1 MSWDVAI
8 IGGGVIGTAIAR
20 ELAGYQL
27 RCVLLEAADDVGTG
41 TSKANTAILH
51 TGFDAT
57 PGTLESRL
65 VARGGAL
72 LRDYAERSGI
82 AVERTGALLV
92 AWTRE
97 QAVCVA
103 ATTEKAKRNGYAS
116 VRSVSASGVYEREP
130 SLGPGARGGLAIPD
144 EWVIDPWS
152 VSLAFAT
159 EAVRAGVAMRLGTRV
174 TGVSAGDGDDGFE
187 LATSAGGEPVRC
199 RFAVNAA
206 GLASDEVDR
215 MLGVGGF
222 TIQPRKGELIVF
234 DKLARP
240 LLSSIILP
248 VPTARTKGVL
258 VAPTVFGN
266 LLLGPTAQ
274 DVPDRSDTSTSASG
288 LSALLEAG
296 RRILPGLAAEEVTAT
311 YAGLRAATEHS
322 DYQVGAY
329 GRYVRVAGIRSTG
342 LTASLGIAEHVLGLL
357 EEDGLALKPRSAGP
371 EVPRVPYLGEAGRRP
386 YQDAE
391 RIAADPAYGEITCHC
406 ERVTRGEIRD
416 ALASDLPP
424 AGLDGLRRRTRAM
437 NGRCQAFYCGET
449 VSSLFRRAE
458 LGAAGTGREAGAQ
471 GAGEPPGDPWEAGEP
486 REAGKHSGG

>member
-8 IGGGVIGTAIAR
+8 IGAGVVGTAIAR

-27 RCVLLEAADDVGTG
+27 RCVLLEAADDIGTG

-65 VARGGAL
+65 VARGSTL
-72 LRDYAERSGI
+72 LRDYAERAGI

-97 QAVCVA
+97 QADSLDAIA
-103 ATTEKAKRNGYAS
+103 AKSRANGYTRI
-116 VRSVSASGVYEREP
+116 RSVPAAELYAREP
-130 SLGPGARGGLAIPD
+130 GLGPGAACGLWIPD

-152 VSLAFAT
+152 VPLAFAT
-159 EAVRAGVAMRLGTRV
+159 EAARGGVALRLRTRV
-174 TGVSAGDGDDGFE
+174 TGVSAADGGDGFE
-187 LATSAGGEPVRC
+187 LAVGPAAAPVRC

-215 MLGVGGF
+215 MFGGGGF
-222 TIQPRKGELIVF
+222 TIRPRKGELIVF

-266 LLLGPTAQ
+266 VLLGPTAE
-274 DVPDRSDTSTSASG
+274 DVADRSDVSTSAAGLSG
-288 LSALLEAG
+288 LLAAG
-296 RRILPGLAAEEVTAT
+296 RRIVPRLEHEEVTAT

-322 DYQVGAY
+322 DYQVGVH

-342 LTASLGIAEHVLGLL
+342 LTSSLGLAEHVAGLL
-357 EEDGLALKPRSAGP
+357 GEAGLPLKPRSAG
-371 EVPRVPYLGEAGRRP
+371 ERAVPRMPYLGEAGRRP

-391 RIAADPAYGEITCHC
+391 RIAADPAYGEIACHC

-416 ALASDLPP
+416 ALASDIPP
-424 AGLDGLRRRTRAM
+424 AGLDGLRRRTRVL
-437 NGRCQAFYCGET
+437 NGRCQAFYCGAA
-449 VSSLFRRAE
+449 VSALFRE
-458 LGAAGTGREAGAQ
+458 TGFGAAGAQCETGEHRG
-471 GAGEPPGDPWEAGEP
+471 
-486 REAGKHSGG
+486 R

>member
-1 MSWDVAI
+1 MSWDVAV
-8 IGGGVIGTAIAR
+8 IGGGVVGTAIAR
-20 ELAGYQL
+20 ELAAYRL
-27 RCVLLEAADDVGTG
+27 RCVLLEAAEDIGAG

-65 VARGGAL
+65 VARGAAL
-72 LRDYAERSGI
+72 LRDYAQRTGI
-82 AVERTGALLV
+82 AVERTGAMLV
-92 AWTRE
+92 AWTRV
-97 QAVCVA
+97 QADGLDA
-103 ATTEKAKRNGYAS
+103 IAEKSRANGYTS
-116 VRSVSASGVYEREP
+116 IRSVSGSGVYEREP
-130 SLGPGARGGLAIPD
+130 SLGPGALGGLWIPD

-152 VSLAFAT
+152 VPLAFAT
-159 EAVRAGVAMRLGTRV
+159 EAVRAGVALRLRTRV
-174 TGVSAGDGDDGFE
+174 TGVSALPGDNGFD
-187 LATSAGGEPVRC
+187 LTVASGEAPVRC

-215 MLGVGGF
+215 MFGGGGF
-222 TIQPRKGELIVF
+222 TIRPRKGELIVF

-266 LLLGPTAQ
+266 VLLGPTAE
-274 DVPDRSDTSTSASG
+274 DVGGRSDTSTSAAG
-288 LSALLEAG
+288 LSALLAAG
-296 RRILPGLAAEEVTAT
+296 RRIFPSLEREEVTAT

-322 DYQVGAY
+322 DYQVGAH

-342 LTASLGIAEHVLGLL
+342 LTASLGLAEHVAGLL
-357 EEDGLALKPRSAGP
+357 GEAGLPLKPRAAGQRAA
-371 EVPRVPYLGEAGRRP
+371 PRLPYLGEAGRRP

-391 RIAADPAYGEITCHC
+391 RIAADPAYGEIACHC

-416 ALASDLPP
+416 ALASEIPP

-437 NGRCQAFYCGET
+437 NGRCQAFYCGAA
-449 VSSLFRRAE
+449 VSAVFRE
-458 LGAAGTGREAGAQ
+458 MGFGDVGGPGGPGDSGGTGGHRG
-471 GAGEPPGDPWEAGEP
+471 
-486 REAGKHSGG
+486 R

>member
-8 IGGGVIGTAIAR
+8 IGGGVVGTAIAR

-27 RCVLLEAADDVGTG
+27 SCVLLEAADDVGTG

-72 LRDYAERSGI
+72 LRDYAEHAGI

-97 QAVCVA
+97 QADSLDA
-103 ATTEKAKRNGYAS
+103 IAEKSRANGYS
-116 VRSVSASGVYEREP
+116 RTRSVSAAEIYEREP
-130 SLGPGARGGLAIPD
+130 NLGPGAVGGLWIPD

-152 VSLAFAT
+152 VSLAFAV
-159 EAVRAGVAMRLGTRV
+159 EAMRAGVAVRLGTRV
-174 TGVSAGDGDDGFE
+174 TGVSVLDGGDGFE
-187 LATSAGGEPVRC
+187 LAVAPGAEPVRC

-206 GLASDEVDR
+206 GLASDHVDR
-215 MLGVGGF
+215 MFGGDGF
-222 TIQPRKGELIVF
+222 TIRPRKGELIVF

-266 LLLGPTAQ
+266 VLLGPTAE
-274 DVPDRSDTSTSASG
+274 DVADRSDTATSASG
-288 LSALLEAG
+288 LSALLADG
-296 RRILPGLAAEEVTAT
+296 QRILPSLEQEEVTAT
-311 YAGLRAATEHS
+311 YAGLRAATEHA

-329 GRYVRVAGIRSTG
+329 GRYVRVAGIRST
-342 LTASLGIAEHVLGLL
+342 TSPAS
-357 EEDGLALKPRSAGP
+357 SA
-371 EVPRVPYLGEAGRRP
+371 
-386 YQDAE
+386 
-391 RIAADPAYGEITCHC
+391 
-406 ERVTRGEIRD
+406 
-416 ALASDLPP
+416 
-424 AGLDGLRRRTRAM
+424 
-437 NGRCQAFYCGET
+437 
-449 VSSLFRRAE
+449 RRA
-458 LGAAGTGREAGAQ
+458 
-471 GAGEPPGDPWEAGEP
+471 
-486 REAGKHSGG
+486 

>member
-8 IGGGVIGTAIAR
+8 IGGGVVGTAIAR
-20 ELAGYQL
+20 ELAGYEL
-27 RCVLLEAADDVGTG
+27 RCVLIEAAGDVGTG

-92 AWTRE
+92 AWTGE
-97 QAVCVA
+97 QAASLA
-103 ATTEKAKRNGYAS
+103 AITEKAKRNGYTS
-116 VRSVSASGVYEREP
+116 TRPVSPSEVYEREP
-130 SLGPGARGGLAIPD
+130 GLGPGAVGGLWIPD

-152 VSLAFAT
+152 VSLAFAV
-159 EAVRAGVAMRLGTRV
+159 EAARAGVTLRLGTRV
-174 TGVSAGDGDDGFE
+174 AGVSAASGDDGFE
-187 LATSAGGEPVRC
+187 LAVTSGAGPLRC

-206 GLASDEVDR
+206 GLASDEVDQ
-215 MLGVGGF
+215 MFGGGGF
-222 TIQPRKGELIVF
+222 TIRPRKGELIVF

-266 LLLGPTAQ
+266 LLLGPTAE

-296 RRILPGLAAEEVTAT
+296 RRILPGLTGEEVTAT
-311 YAGLRAATEHS
+311 YAGLRAATEHP
-322 DYQVGAY
+322 DYQVGAF

-342 LTASLGIAEHVLGLL
+342 LTAALGIAEHVAGLL
-357 EEDGLALKPRSAGP
+357 GEAGLALKPRQAGLP
-371 EVPRVPYLGEAGRRP
+371 VPRVPYLGEAGQRP

-391 RIAADPAYGEITCHC
+391 RISADPAYGEITCHC
-406 ERVTRGEIRD
+406 ELVSRGEIRD

-424 AGLDGLRRRTRAM
+424 ADLDGLRRRTRAM
-437 NGRCQAFYCGET
+437 NGRCQAFYCGAA
-449 VSSLFRRAE
+449 VSAMFR
-458 LGAAGTGREAGAQ
+458 AAGGGRGAGA
-471 GAGEPPGDPWEAGEP
+471 PG
-486 REAGKHSGG
+486 SGGHGGR

>member
-8 IGGGVIGTAIAR
+8 IGGGVVGTAIAR

-72 LRDYAERSGI
+72 LRDYAERSEI
-82 AVERTGALLV
+82 AVEPTGALLV

-97 QAVCVA
+97 QADGLA
-103 ATTEKAKRNGYAS
+103 AITEKAKRNGYAS
-116 VRSVSASGVYEREP
+116 VRSVSVSGVYEREP
-130 SLGPGARGGLAIPD
+130 SLGPGALGGLWIPD

-159 EAVRAGVAMRLGTRV
+159 EAVRAGVALRLGTRV
-174 TGVSAGDGDDGFE
+174 TGVSAAGDDGFE
-187 LATSAGGEPVRC
+187 LATSTGAGPVRC

-215 MLGVGGF
+215 MFGGGGF

-240 LLSSIILP
+240 LLTSIILP

-266 LLLGPTAQ
+266 LLLGPTAE

-322 DYQVGAY
+322 DYQVGVY

-342 LTASLGIAEHVLGLL
+342 LTASLGIAEHVVGLL
-357 EEDGLALKPRSAGP
+357 DEAGLALKPRSAGSA
-371 EVPRVPYLGEAGRRP
+371 VPRVPYLGEAGRRP
-386 YQDAE
+386 YQDAD

-437 NGRCQAFYCGET
+437 NGRCQAFYCGAA
-449 VSSLFRRAE
+449 VSAMF
-458 LGAAGTGREAGAQ
+458 REAGA
-471 GAGEPPGDPWEAGEP
+471 GRGTDSPGCGSRGSDSRGSHEH
-486 REAGKHSGG
+486 RER

>member
-8 IGGGVIGTAIAR
+8 IGGGVVGTAIAR
-20 ELAGYQL
+20 ELGGYQL
-27 RCVLLEAADDVGTG
+27 RCVLLEAADDIGTG

-51 TGFDAT
+51 TGFDAA
-57 PGTLESRL
+57 PGSLESRL
-65 VARGGAL
+65 VARGSAL
-72 LRDYAERSGI
+72 LREYAQRTGI

-97 QAVCVA
+97 QADSLDA
-103 ATTEKAKRNGYAS
+103 IAGKSRSNGYTS
-116 VRSVSASGVYEREP
+116 IRSVSESGVYEREP
-130 SLGPGARGGLAIPD
+130 NLGPGAVGGLWIPD

-159 EAVRAGVAMRLGTRV
+159 EAVRAGVALRLGTRV
-174 TGVSAGDGDDGFE
+174 TRVSADAGGFE
-187 LATSAGGEPVRC
+187 LAVGSGEEPVRC

-215 MLGVGGF
+215 MFGGGGF
-222 TIQPRKGELIVF
+222 TIRPRKGELIVF

-266 LLLGPTAQ
+266 LLLGPTAE
-274 DVPDRSDTSTSASG
+274 DVPDRSDTATSAPG
-288 LSALLEAG
+288 LAALLAAG
-296 RRILPGLAAEEVTAT
+296 RRILPGLEHEEVTAT
-311 YAGLRAATEHS
+311 YAGLRAATEHP
-322 DYQVGAY
+322 DYQVGAD

-342 LTASLGIAEHVLGLL
+342 LTASLGIAEHVAGLL
-357 EEDGLALKPRSAGP
+357 GEAGLALKPRAGAALAAP
-371 EVPRVPYLGEAGRRP
+371 PVPGLGETRRRP

-391 RIAADPAYGEITCHC
+391 RIAADSAYGEIVCHC

-424 AGLDGLRRRTRAM
+424 AELDGLRRRTRAM
-437 NGRCQAFYCGET
+437 NGRCQAFYCGAA
-449 VSSLFRRAE
+449 VSAMF
-458 LGAAGTGREAGAQ
+458 
-471 GAGEPPGDPWEAGEP
+471 WEAAAARGAM
-486 REAGKHSGG
+486 RHRGR

>member
-1 MSWDVAI
+1 VSWDVAI
-8 IGGGVIGTAIAR
+8 IGGGVVGTAIAR

-27 RCVLLEAADDVGTG
+27 RCVLLEAADDIGVG

-51 TGFDAT
+51 TGFDAS

-65 VARGGAL
+65 VVRGGAL
-72 LRDYAERSGI
+72 LRDYAQRTGI
-82 AVERTGALLV
+82 AVEPTGAMLV

-97 QAVCVA
+97 QADSLDA
-103 ATTEKAKRNGYAS
+103 IAEKSRANGYTS
-116 VRSVSASGVYEREP
+116 VRSVSGSGVYEREP
-130 SLGPGARGGLAIPD
+130 YLGPGAIGGLWIPD

-159 EAVRAGVAMRLGTRV
+159 EALRAGVALRLGTRV
-174 TGVSAGDGDDGFE
+174 TGVSAVPGGDEVE
-187 LATSAGGEPVRC
+187 LTAASGAEPVRC
-199 RFAVNAA
+199 RFTVNAA

-215 MLGVGGF
+215 MFGGGGF

-266 LLLGPTAQ
+266 LLLGPTAE

-288 LSALLEAG
+288 LSALLAAG
-296 RRILPGLAAEEVTAT
+296 RRILPRLEEEEVTAT

-322 DYQVGAY
+322 DYQVSVHGH
-329 GRYVRVAGIRSTG
+329 YVRVAGIRSTG
-342 LTASLGIAEHVLGLL
+342 LTASLGIAEHVVGLL
-357 EEDGLALKPRSAGP
+357 GEAGLSLKPRAAAGRA
-371 EVPRVPYLGEAGRRP
+371 VPRVPYLGEAGRRP

-391 RIAADPAYGEITCHC
+391 QIAADPAYGEITCHC

-424 AGLDGLRRRTRAM
+424 ADLDGLRRRTRAM
-437 NGRCQAFYCGET
+437 NGRCQAFYCGAA
-449 VSSLFRRAE
+449 VSAMFREGGTAW
-458 LGAAGTGREAGAQ
+458 GTGGHRG
-471 GAGEPPGDPWEAGEP
+471 
-486 REAGKHSGG
+486 H